1 MKKQI
6 FGIVAVA
13 GILSL
18 AALAAQA
25 QDATAVVKV
34 PFQFVVNG
42 TVLPAGSYR
51 VVPDLGD
58 PAVLELYGVNGKI
71 GVPIVTDFGGDVPG
85 TEQATFGFRK
95 VGGYYFLSEI
105 RLPGAEDRVVPLTT
119 KSITTQLAKLQ
130 LPADRAV
137 SGGTQH

>member
-6 FGIVAVA
+6 FGILAVA
-13 GILSL
+13 GILAL

-34 PFQFVVNG
+34 PFQFVVSG

-51 VVPDLGD
+51 VVPDAAD
-58 PAVLELYGVNGKI
+58 PNLLKLYDVSGKI
-71 GVPIVTDFGGDVPG
+71 GVPIVTDFGGDVSG
-85 TEQATFGFRK
+85 ADQATFGFRK

-105 RLPGAEDRVVPLTT
+105 RLPGADDRVVPLTT

-130 LPADRAV
+130 APADRAV